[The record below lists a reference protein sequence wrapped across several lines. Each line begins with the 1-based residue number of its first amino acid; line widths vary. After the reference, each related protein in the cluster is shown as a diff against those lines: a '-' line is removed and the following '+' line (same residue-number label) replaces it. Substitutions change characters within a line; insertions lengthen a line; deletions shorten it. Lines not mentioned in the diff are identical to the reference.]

1 VQSVLARLALRPAG
15 ELAVMVLSVP
25 TIVLISVCSFVG
37 FLMLLAWYAPTLMEA
52 RGKKK
57 KKARVVPEGAERLSA
72 EELEAVC
79 ARTGFS
85 PDEALRLHEQFSK
98 IGGGARCVEASEFLE
113 GLPEFAGPLLPR
125 LPAALRLQGSKSSQ
139 GPKKGRGFDFRTAA
153 SAVGVFCE
161 RAPSDDKTR
170 LLFRLY
176 DADGDGQISRAD
188 LRSLLELIV
197 PMEEDDGA
205 KAKDKHQDAP
215 LEASASSLAS
225 AASDDAAPDVEAGGG
240 RSGGEAATA
249 SEERLGL
256 VESLAQTP
264 AEERARLIDRAVEA
278 VFEELGGRASKD
290 ALGLEQF
297 AMIAGDLAAER
308 CTVFF

>member
-1 VQSVLARLALRPAG
+1 
-15 ELAVMVLSVP
+15 MVLSVP

-57 KKARVVPEGAERLSA
+57 KARVVPEGAERLSA
-72 EELEAVC
+72 EDLEAVC

-98 IGGGARCVEASEFLE
+98 IGGGARRVESSEFLE
-113 GLPEFAGPLLPR
+113 GLPELAGPLLPR
-125 LPAALRLQGSKSSQ
+125 LPAALRLQGSNSQ
-139 GPKKGRGFDFRTAA
+139 GPKKGRGLDFRTAA

-205 KAKDKHQDAP
+205 KAQDEHQDAS

-256 VESLAQTP
+256 VESPAQTP
-264 AEERARLIDRAVEA
+264 AEERARLIDRAVDA

-290 ALGLEQF
+290 MLGLEQF

-308 CTVFF
+308 CSVFF

>member
-1 VQSVLARLALRPAG
+1 VQSVLTRLALRPAG
-15 ELAVMVLSVP
+15 ALAVMVLSVP

-57 KKARVVPEGAERLSA
+57 KARVVPEGAERLSA
-72 EELEAVC
+72 EDLEAVC

-98 IGGGARCVEASEFLE
+98 IGGGARRVESSEFLE
-113 GLPEFAGPLLPR
+113 GLPELAGPLLPR
-125 LPAALRLQGSKSSQ
+125 LPAALRLQGSNSQ
-139 GPKKGRGFDFRTAA
+139 GPKKGRGLDFRTAA

-205 KAKDKHQDAP
+205 KAQDEHQDAS

-256 VESLAQTP
+256 VESPAQTP
-264 AEERARLIDRAVEA
+264 AEERARLIDRAVDA

-290 ALGLEQF
+290 MLGLEQF

-308 CTVFF
+308 CSVFF